1 MNDWSI
7 HNDTI
12 KDPVSADTRR
22 DQRLKKACKAF
33 ESIFTYEVLKGMRRT
48 VEKCDL
54 FHGGQGEE
62 IYEGLLDQELAK
74 GMAGDGPGS
83 LADQLYRQ
91 LKRSEGAENGEELKT
106 EPGKSLVSNSKV
118 FGKTHDE
125 IPDKGK
131 GRNVLEFSGNS
142 R

>member
-1 MNDWSI
+1 MNEWSI
-7 HNDTI
+7 HNDII
-12 KDPVSADTRR
+12 KDHGTADTKR

-62 IYEGLLDQELAK
+62 IYEGLMDQELAK

-91 LKRSEGAENGEELKT
+91 LKRSEGAENCEGLET
-106 EPGKSLVSNSKV
+106 EPAKSLVSNSKI
-118 FGKTHDE
+118 FGKTHD
-125 IPDKGK
+125 
-131 GRNVLEFSGNS
+131 
-142 R
+142 

>member
-1 MNDWSI
+1 MNEFSI
-7 HNDTI
+7 HNDII
-12 KDPVSADTRR
+12 KDHGTADTKR
-22 DQRLKKACKAF
+22 DQRLKQACKAF

-91 LKRSEGAENGEELKT
+91 LKRSEGAENGERQNPAT
-106 EPGKSLVSNSKV
+106 GQGVVSKSTV
-118 FGKTHDE
+118 FRKPHD
-125 IPDKGK
+125 
-131 GRNVLEFSGNS
+131 
-142 R
+142 

>member
-1 MNDWSI
+1 MKEWSI
-7 HNDTI
+7 HHDMI
-12 KDPVSADTRR
+12 KDHGTADTKR
-22 DQRLKKACKAF
+22 DQRLKQACKAF

-91 LKRSEGAENGEELKT
+91 LKRSEGAENGEGQKADT
-106 EPGKSLVSNSKV
+106 GQGVVSKSTVYRKP
-118 FGKTHDE
+118 HD
-125 IPDKGK
+125 
-131 GRNVLEFSGNS
+131 
-142 R
+142 